1 MVSPGNADN
10 YSRAPHYDREIEHRS
25 LDDICRGWRHR
36 QLRLVTAP
44 IHRRLSPLHRFGRAC
59 AQRHR
64 PVPAHATQSRNLAIL
79 AHGQHSIC
87 RGIRVSGVVAHGGSL
102 YGLLGKRLVR
112 LVVLAQGAQ
121 SSDPCAI
128 PVNETEGLKRY
139 RLGLVVGKFAPLHLG
154 HQWLIDEAARHCNR
168 VLIVSYSKPE
178 FDHCDVP
185 ARRRWLA
192 VCCEAHESYVIDDA
206 WLKQTCED
214 LGTAAEIIPRNDASD
229 EVQQHFLGW
238 LLREVLRKTPDAI
251 FCSEEYGPACA
262 ATLTSMLKSEVHAV
276 IVDPTRHHVPISST
290 QIRRDPHI
298 HRHWMTPRVA
308 AAFVHRIALLG
319 GESTGKTTLA
329 ATLAEHCGTT
339 WVPEYG
345 RELWEAQ
352 CGVLSDQDLLKIARE
367 QIRREEDCL
376 RLAQRYLFC
385 DTSPLTTLGYSHWMF
400 GKVHPELSLLARRQ
414 YDAVVICSSDFPF
427 VQDGTRR
434 DETFRQRQQRWY
446 QEQAAVMDCPILE
459 VTGCVPE
466 RVTQVVEWLSSL
478 DLR

>member
-1 MVSPGNADN
+1 
-10 YSRAPHYDREIEHRS
+10 
-25 LDDICRGWRHR
+25 
-36 QLRLVTAP
+36 
-44 IHRRLSPLHRFGRAC
+44 
-59 AQRHR
+59 
-64 PVPAHATQSRNLAIL
+64 
-79 AHGQHSIC
+79 
-87 RGIRVSGVVAHGGSL
+87 VA
-102 YGLLGKRLVR
+102 
-112 LVVLAQGAQ
+112 LAQGAQ